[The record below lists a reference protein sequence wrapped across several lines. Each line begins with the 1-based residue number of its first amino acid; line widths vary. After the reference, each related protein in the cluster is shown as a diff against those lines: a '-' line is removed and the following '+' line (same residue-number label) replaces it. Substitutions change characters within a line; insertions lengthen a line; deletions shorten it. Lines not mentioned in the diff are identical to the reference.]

1 MMKTEEKIKAVKIE
15 TQAIVINFSSPSE
28 QRKSFVHRI
37 VRRSLWKRIS
47 CFTTRLR
54 KPYKPDTDHAKY
66 V

>member
-1 MMKTEEKIKAVKIE
+1 MMKTEEKIKAVKNRDASYRDKFFVAVR
-15 TQAIVINFSSPSE
+15 TTKIVCTPDCPAKPLE
-28 QRKSFVHRI
+28 
-37 VRRSLWKRIS
+37 RIS